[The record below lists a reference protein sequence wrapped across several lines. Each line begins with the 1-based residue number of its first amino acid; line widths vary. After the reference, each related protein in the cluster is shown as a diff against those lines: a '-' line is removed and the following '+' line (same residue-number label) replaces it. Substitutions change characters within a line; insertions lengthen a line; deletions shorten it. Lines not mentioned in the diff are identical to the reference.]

1 MIRRR
6 IRLWP
11 YKQGSRSARSLA
23 DALGGRV
30 LKLEGSKFVARPSDL
45 IINWGASTCPYP
57 CLNKYPE
64 VAQAGNKLE
73 AFRALAEGGVVI
85 PRFATTPADVSWDG
99 TTVVRH
105 KLRGHSGDGIEIVD
119 DKTPL
124 PRAPLYVEYVAKK
137 DEYRLHVVGQSIIA
151 VQRKARDTSVENPNW
166 KVRNHANG
174 FIFVRGGVE
183 APQPVKEQALL
194 AIQALGLDFGAVDVI
209 WNAKQKRAYVL
220 EVNTAPGLE
229 GQTINDYA
237 TAFGQLA
244 RQV

>member
-1 MIRRR
+1 MTRRVR
-6 IRLWP
+6 IWP

-30 LKLEGSKFVARPSDL
+30 LKLQGSKFVARPSDL
-45 IINWGASTCPYP
+45 IINWGASSCPFQHI
-57 CLNKYPE
+57 LNKSE
-64 VAQAGNKLE
+64 AVTTAGNKLE
-73 AFRALAEGGVVI
+73 AFRVLAEGGVTI
-85 PRFATTPADVSWDG
+85 PRFATTREDVSWDG

-105 KLRGHSGDGIEIVD
+105 KLRGHSGDGIEIVE
-119 DKTPL
+119 DKASL

-174 FIFVRGGVE
+174 FIFVRGGVTAPDLVRRE
-183 APQPVKEQALL
+183 ALN
-194 AIQALGLDFGAVDVI
+194 AIQQLGLDFGAVDVI
-209 WNAKQKRAYVL
+209 WNNKQKRAYVL

-229 GQTINDYA
+229 GQTIEDYA
-237 TAFGQLA
+237 NAFRQLNPSP
-244 RQV
+244 